1 MDSES
6 GPADRESGLVERES
20 GLVDRESGPVD
31 RESGPV
37 DIVLLMETAAQEE
50 DSGGCMVLKS
60 AKYLCSELEDQ
71 SSF

>member
-1 MDSES
+1 
-6 GPADRESGLVERES
+6 
-20 GLVDRESGPVD
+20 VD